1 MSKAQVTKAHIIQQ
15 AAALFN
21 QQGFAGASMADIMQA
36 TGLKKGGIYNHFKSK
51 DALALAS
58 FDFAVGLI
66 TERYRN
72 ALRGKRH
79 SLSRLKAIIETFCT
93 VIETPPVKGG
103 CPLLNTAVDSDD
115 THPAMRDRTQQAM
128 DTWRRMIRKI
138 INLGI
143 KHREIDPLLDADVAA
158 TILISTL
165 EGALMMSK
173 LYGDNIHL
181 SRAKHH
187 LFDYLSTLQIQ
198 KH

>member
-51 DALALAS
+51 DALALTS

-66 TERYRN
+66 MERYRN

-181 SRAKHH
+181 SRANHH
-187 LFDYLSTLQIQ
+187 LFDSLSTLQLQ